1 MSLRQEI
8 WRETRSE
15 SKQKSPAHGEEG
27 LLTCGQSISA
37 RIFFFCDI
45 KRSMDG
51 RVEREWQLLR
61 NPSVLIANGI
71 LLFEDEDQQGAECGR
86 V

>member
-1 MSLRQEI
+1 
-8 WRETRSE
+8 
-15 SKQKSPAHGEEG
+15 
-27 LLTCGQSISA
+27 
-37 RIFFFCDI
+37 
-45 KRSMDG
+45 MDG

-71 LLFEDEDQQGAECGR
+71 LLFDEDHQGAECGR

>member
-1 MSLRQEI
+1 
-8 WRETRSE
+8 
-15 SKQKSPAHGEEG
+15 
-27 LLTCGQSISA
+27 
-37 RIFFFCDI
+37 
-45 KRSMDG
+45 MDG